1 MAQAF
6 PIERDPIMDGASSWT
21 TASLNFAPRKS
32 AEGSETGLRSQA
44 DANGRAEATTRLA
57 SVTRLDS

>member
-32 AEGSETGLRSQA
+32 AEGSETGLRQA